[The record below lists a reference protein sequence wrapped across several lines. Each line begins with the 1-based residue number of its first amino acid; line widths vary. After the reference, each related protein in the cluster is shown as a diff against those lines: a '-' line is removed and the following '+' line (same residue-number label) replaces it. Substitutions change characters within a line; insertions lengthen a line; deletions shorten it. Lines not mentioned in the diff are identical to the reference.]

1 MKRTIEVPR
10 MEVSRHHTHS
20 SSLSSIGSLFSDL
33 DSSAWLPEH
42 QHSPQLPPIQIAV
55 THHAEPQSLERCRDG
70 PEMLAILSSSS
81 PEIHA
86 LCKSGN
92 FSSSSTLGYHH
103 HRRSSSIGSNISAA
117 SSSIGSP
124 SPMKT
129 TLSEEVAQRLDRP
142 IPNRVSLSP
151 TMSLPR
157 SPLQDITDDLVLS
170 FASIHIPSSS
180 SSSKAS
186 SSVSIVDEESNKE
199 NIPPLASSACRYHVK
214 ASPKSRRPP
223 KPSPTHSRRWSLHRR
238 ISFDSLPSPREIGS
252 SPGAAAGPP
261 QRNRP
266 RHRRNTRHVCLP
278 RSKSPSLCTS

>member
-1 MKRTIEVPR
+1 MKGTIEVSR
-10 MEVSRHHTHS
+10 IEVSRHHAHC
-20 SSLSSIGSLFSDL
+20 SSLSSIGSLISDL

-42 QHSPQLPPIQIAV
+42 CSPQHPIQNE
-55 THHAEPQSLERCRDG
+55 THAEPQYPERRRAG
-70 PEMLAILSSSS
+70 PERLAILACSS

-92 FSSSSTLGYHH
+92 LSSSSTLGYHH
-103 HRRSSSIGSNISAA
+103 HRRSSSIGSNISAG

-124 SPMKT
+124 SPMMT
-129 TLSEEVAQRLDRP
+129 TLSEEVVQRLDRP

-157 SPLQDITDDLVLS
+157 SPLEDVTDDLVLS
-170 FASIHIPSSS
+170 FESIHL
-180 SSSKAS
+180 SSSKT
-186 SSVSIVDEESNKE
+186 SSVSNVDKESNKE
-199 NIPPLASSACRYHVK
+199 NVPPVSSCRHYVK
-214 ASPKSRRPP
+214 ESPKSRRPP

-252 SPGAAAGPP
+252 PGTQL
-261 QRNRP
+261 QRQQSMSALEHRSRP
-266 RHRRNTRHVCLP
+266 RHRRNSRHIFFP

>member
-1 MKRTIEVPR
+1 MSRTIEVPR
-10 MEVSRHHTHS
+10 NAVSRHHTHS
-20 SSLSSIGSLFSDL
+20 SSLSSIGSLISDL
-33 DSSAWLPEH
+33 DSSAWLPEP
-42 QHSPQLPPIQIAV
+42 HSPHRPIQIE
-55 THHAEPQSLERCRDG
+55 THDDVGPQYPERRRAG

-86 LCKSGN
+86 LCKSAN

-103 HRRSSSIGSNISAA
+103 HRRSSSIGSNISAG

-124 SPMKT
+124 SPMMT

-157 SPLQDITDDLVLS
+157 SPLQDVTDDLALS
-170 FASIHIPSSS
+170 FASIHL

-186 SSVSIVDEESNKE
+186 GVPIVDEESNKE
-199 NIPPLASSACRYHVK
+199 NVPPVSSCRHHVK
-214 ASPKSRRPP
+214 ESPKSRRPP

-252 SPGAAAGPP
+252 SGP
-261 QRNRP
+261 RSRP
-266 RHRRNTRHVCLP
+266 RRHRRNTRHVCLP
-278 RSKSPSLCTS
+278 GSKSPSLCTS

>member
-10 MEVSRHHTHS
+10 MEVSRHHAHS
-20 SSLSSIGSLFSDL
+20 SSLSSIGSLISDL

-42 QHSPQLPPIQIAV
+42 HSPQLPIQIV
-55 THHAEPQSLERCRDG
+55 TPHAEPQYLERRRVG
-70 PEMLAILSSSS
+70 PEMLTILSSSS

-86 LCKSGN
+86 LCKFENS
-92 FSSSSTLGYHH
+92 SSSSTLGYHH
-103 HRRSSSIGSNISAA
+103 HRRSSSIGSNISAG

-124 SPMKT
+124 SPMMT

-151 TMSLPR
+151 TISLPR
-157 SPLQDITDDLVLS
+157 SPLQDVTDDLVLS
-170 FASIHIPSSS
+170 FASIHISSS
-180 SSSKAS
+180 SPKAR
-186 SSVSIVDEESNKE
+186 SVSDVDEESNKE
-199 NIPPLASSACRYHVK
+199 NVPPSPTCRHDVK
-214 ASPKSRRPP
+214 ESPKSRRPP

-252 SPGAAAGPP
+252 SPGPHL
-261 QRNRP
+261 QRQQSTSTLEHRNRP

>member
-10 MEVSRHHTHS
+10 NAVSRHHTHT
-20 SSLSSIGSLFSDL
+20 SSLSSIGSLISDL

-42 QHSPQLPPIQIAV
+42 HSPHRPIQIES
-55 THHAEPQSLERCRDG
+55 HAEPQYPERRRVG

-86 LCKSGN
+86 ICKSGN

-103 HRRSSSIGSNISAA
+103 HRRSSSIGSNFSAG

-124 SPMKT
+124 SLMMT

-157 SPLQDITDDLVLS
+157 SPLKDITDDFVIS
-170 FASIHIPSSS
+170 FASIRLSSS
-180 SSSKAS
+180 SVTSPKAS
-186 SSVSIVDEESNKE
+186 TSVSNVDEESNKE
-199 NIPPLASSACRYHVK
+199 NVPPTSFCRHHVK
-214 ASPKSRRPP
+214 ESTKNRRPP

-252 SPGAAAGPP
+252 SAGPHL
-261 QRNRP
+261 QRQQSMEHRSRP
-266 RHRRNTRHVCLP
+266 RHRRNTRHVFLP
-278 RSKSPSLCTS
+278 GSKSPSLCTS